1 MANRWLRRKRN
12 SLGYGVQSPSDFYFV
27 QHVLRE
33 KSPYYAYAALTL
45 MNQQYQALF
54 PCYSD
59 EVHRLLFRLANYI
72 HPDVMVEI
80 GTSLSVFAMSAAC
93 PLMRCV
99 TINKYECCAAM
110 QALLDEH
117 PLVEMVIGDEVESF
131 RHLLHE
137 LGSIQLLH
145 VAHTANYKA
154 VVETALPY
162 VTQHTLFII
171 EDIHT
176 DKEKQDWWRGLRES
190 NTTGIS
196 YDLGPIGLL
205 FFDKSRYKD
214 SYWINLRS

>member
-1 MANRWLRRKRN
+1 MNRWIRRKRN

-33 KSPYYAYAALTL
+33 KSPYYAYAVLDR
-45 MNQQYQALF
+45 MSERYPSF
-54 PCYSD
+54 RPCYSD
-59 EVHRLLFRLANYI
+59 EVYRLLFRLANYI
-72 HPDVMVEI
+72 HPDVMVEV
-80 GTSLSVFAMSAAC
+80 GTTLSVFAMSAAC

-99 TINKYECCAAM
+99 TINRAECCATM
-110 QALLDEH
+110 QSLLDEH
-117 PLVEMVIGDEVESF
+117 PLVEVVTGDEVEEL

-162 VTQHTLFII
+162 VTQQTLFII

-176 DKEKQDWWRGLRES
+176 DKEKQEWWRSLQES

-196 YDLGPIGLL
+196 YDLGSIGLL

-214 SYWINLRS
+214 SYWINLRSR